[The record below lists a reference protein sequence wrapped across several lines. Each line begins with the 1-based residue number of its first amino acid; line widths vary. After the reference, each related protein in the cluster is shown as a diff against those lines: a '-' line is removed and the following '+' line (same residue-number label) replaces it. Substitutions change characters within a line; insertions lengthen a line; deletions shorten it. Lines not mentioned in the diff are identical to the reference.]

1 MVIMAEERV
10 QKSHVAF
17 LKTLDA
23 LGFAIPQPVPLR
35 TEEVIE

>member
-1 MVIMAEERV
+1 MAEERV

-17 LKTLDA
+17 LKTLNA

-35 TEEVIE
+35 AGEVIK